1 MRDTQGRIL
10 PDFIIVGAMR
20 GGTTTLGAL
29 LRSHPDCFVA
39 RQEIHFFDRTAN
51 WRQGLD
57 WYSRRF
63 REWEGQ
69 SVVGEKTPAYSY
81 RPAQV
86 PPVPERILDALPD
99 VRLIWSL
106 RDPVKRTY
114 SQYRH
119 AVMSGMETLPFERAI
134 EERRRPDWRAYR
146 DRSVYIDQVES
157 FLRCFPRERM
167 HVVKFEQMVADPQSV
182 LAGVQRFLGLE
193 VRPVPVPGT
202 QERNA
207 GGVPRSA
214 LLARLGA
221 RLHWDRAGGPL
232 ALLRRL
238 NSARTG
244 YPPMSAGTREA
255 LAAFFKPHN
264 EALASRIGFDISGW
278 GESPARVHGG

>member
-1 MRDTQGRIL
+1 MRDTMGRIL

-20 GGTTTLGAL
+20 GGTTTLSAL
-29 LRSHPDCFVA
+29 LRSHPDCLVA
-39 RQEIHFFDRTAN
+39 RQELHFFDRTAN

-57 WYSRRF
+57 WYSRKF
-63 REWEGQ
+63 GQWAGQ

-81 RPAQV
+81 RPAHV

-99 VRLIWSL
+99 VRIIWSL
-106 RDPVKRTY
+106 RDPVDRTY
-114 SQYRH
+114 SQFRH
-119 AVMSGMETLPFERAI
+119 AVMSGEETLPFERAL
-134 EERRRPDWRAYR
+134 EERQRPNWRAYR
-146 DRSVYIDQVES
+146 DRSVYIDQLER

-182 LAGVQRFLGLE
+182 LAGVHRFLGLE
-193 VRPVPVPGT
+193 VQPVAVSGK

-207 GGVPRSA
+207 GGMPRSA
-214 LLARLGA
+214 MLARLGA
-221 RLHWDRAGGPL
+221 RWHWDRARGPL

-244 YPPMSAGTREA
+244 YPPMAAGTRAA
-255 LAAFFKPHN
+255 LAEFFAPHN

-278 GESPARVHGG
+278 GESRTGAHRA